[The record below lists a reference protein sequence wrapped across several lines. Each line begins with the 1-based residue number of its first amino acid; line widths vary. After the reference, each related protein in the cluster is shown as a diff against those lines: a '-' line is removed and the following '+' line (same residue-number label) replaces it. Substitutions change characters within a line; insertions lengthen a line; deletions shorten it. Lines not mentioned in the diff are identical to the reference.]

1 MGHAVTEETWV
12 RVSEPGGNK
21 AILLDF
27 RCTPSRRP
35 GRIFIF
41 SGLIPAATVTLLH
54 VRMTPTPVGKV
65 VALLHVR
72 ENAAAPV
79 GAGAWHGQKWSP
91 EAKNELPAG
100 SPRWAH
106 RGWPNGAK
114 QYHAITWN
122 LSPLCSLIFTGFVS
136 GAAPPKTVPGGRDS
150 ASRPS
155 YGS

>member
-12 RVSEPGGNK
+12 RASEPAGNK

-27 RCTPSRRP
+27 CCTPGRRP
-35 GRIFIF
+35 GRIFIL

-79 GAGAWHGQKWSP
+79 GAGAWHG
-91 EAKNELPAG
+91 
-100 SPRWAH
+100 
-106 RGWPNGAK
+106 
-114 QYHAITWN
+114 
-122 LSPLCSLIFTGFVS
+122 
-136 GAAPPKTVPGGRDS
+136 
-150 ASRPS
+150 
-155 YGS
+155 

>member
-21 AILLDF
+21 VILLDF
-27 RCTPSRRP
+27 CCTPGRRP

-91 EAKNELPAG
+91 EAKNEQACCQQGPLDGRTEAG
-100 SPRWAH
+100 PTEQNNIMRSHGTFLHFA
-106 RGWPNGAK
+106 
-114 QYHAITWN
+114 
-122 LSPLCSLIFTGFVS
+122 V
-136 GAAPPKTVPGGRDS
+136 
-150 ASRPS
+150 
-155 YGS
+155 

>member
-12 RVSEPGGNK
+12 RVSEPGENK

-27 RCTPSRRP
+27 CCTPGRRS

-91 EAKNELPAG
+91 E
-100 SPRWAH
+100 
-106 RGWPNGAK
+106 
-114 QYHAITWN
+114 
-122 LSPLCSLIFTGFVS
+122 
-136 GAAPPKTVPGGRDS
+136 VP
-150 ASRPS
+150 
-155 YGS
+155 